1 MQQSQAR
8 PLFQRQQ
15 ISSDLLW
22 GMTQNYNSY
31 LYTSRGHTFSRD
43 PLNLSG
49 LNLRRDS
56 GIVGNAALGIDYT
69 VSTRKIR
76 SKKVKKEGQVVRVN
90 LRVKSKRLMQRRN
103 LVAKTPLTKQGVPIH
118 NRSVYVQQR
127 NLTTRAA
134 VKVITRGL
142 TNYRRDLVPL
152 AIRRLRTIYRFKRV
166 NKANN
171 RREAK
176 ATTATK

>member
-1 MQQSQAR
+1 MQQSG

-15 ISSDLLW
+15 VSSDVLW
-22 GMTQNYNSY
+22 GLTQNYNSY
-31 LYTSRGHTFSRD
+31 LYTSRGNTFSRD
-43 PLNLSG
+43 PLNLTG

-69 VSTRKIR
+69 VTRRRIR
-76 SKKVKKEGQVVRVN
+76 RTKKEGQVVRVN
-90 LRVKSKRLMQRRN
+90 LRVKSKRLMPRRN

-118 NRSVYVQQR
+118 NRSVYVLQR

-134 VKVITRGL
+134 VKFVTRGL

-152 AIRRLRTIYRFKRV
+152 AIRRLRRINNFKRA
-166 NKANN
+166 NKANI